1 MKNIIPKCVDD
12 CPYRNLLKEA
22 EQKLQ
27 QEKNNELHRCKE
39 QNKTKERKLKALNKK
54 VLTLT
59 IIATVAATLIGQEAL
74 EFIGEW
80 LGMLEGFNVGRGG
93 SDTIGVFP
101 APGTL
106 AVFALPLFMG
116 RSRRRK

>member
-1 MKNIIPKCVDD
+1 MDMIPKCVDD

-27 QEKNNELHRCKE
+27 QEKNNELHKCRE
-39 QNKTKERKLKALNKK
+39 QNKVKERKVRELNKK

-59 IIATVAATLIGQEAL
+59 VIATIAGTLIGKEAL

-80 LGMLEGFNVGRGG
+80 LGMLEGFKIGNGNK
-93 SDTIGVFP
+93 TAGVFP

-106 AVFALPLFMG
+106 AVFALFPLLSNG
-116 RSRRRK
+116 RRRK

>member
-1 MKNIIPKCVDD
+1 MIPKCVDD

-39 QNKTKERKLKALNKK
+39 QNKSKERKLKALNKK
-54 VLTLT
+54 VITLT
-59 IIATVAATLIGQEAL
+59 IIATIAGTLIGKEAL

-80 LGMLEGFNVGRGG
+80 LGMLEGFNVGGG
-93 SDTIGVFP
+93 NNTVGVFP

-106 AVFALPLFMG
+106 AVFALFPLLSG
-116 RSRRRK
+116 TRRRRK